1 MRAITEIPAKT
12 PRPIGRTDSFCPGK
26 PVLFAASGVEEAEAE
41 LVDGVTALSGEPA
54 VGWAWDGAGVGC
66 ALELVGA
73 DDETLLTR
81 DEAEDVVVDTGCL

>member
-26 PVLFAASGVEEAEAE
+26 PFAASALEEAEAE
-41 LVDGVTALSGEPA
+41 LVDDVTALSGEPA
-54 VGWAWDGAGVGC
+54 AGWAWDGAGVGC

-73 DDETLLTR
+73 DGEALLTG
-81 DEAEDVVVDTGCL
+81 DEAEDVVVGTGCL